1 MATPI
6 LDAIRRC
13 GSRVE
18 FSATTENVTS
28 PGYKYFRP
36 SLREINLQLG
46 GKMEETRTRFC
57 AAMPAS
63 RSANSKEVSRALC
76 LPTHLVRKIRLGTSS
91 LPKLMSSGGARFWNE
106 SQNVAHGE
114 GFVIQELFRSE
125 NNLPRLAPDICRCA
139 NVGFLSASNYR
150 ENLFRCRCRFHFHGI
165 AADHAGHNCL
175 LARQTHQ
182 VISVAFQLVDLLI
195 HYQTVGGTFFD
206 AGACALRR
214 ATLHHVSGAAHDV
227 GDRAGQSLRF
237 TRIGSQRQRRT

>member
-46 GKMEETRTRFC
+46 GKIEETRTRFC

-63 RSANSKEVSRALC
+63 RSANSKEVSRSLC
-76 LPTHLVRKIRLGTSS
+76 LPTPLVRKIRLGTSS

-106 SQNVAHGE
+106 SQNVAHGK
-114 GFVIQELFRSE
+114 GFVIQELLRSE
-125 NNLPRLAPDICRCA
+125 NNLRGWHPTPAALQMRLFIRAE
-139 NVGFLSASNYR
+139 LSGKFIS
-150 ENLFRCRCRFHFHGI
+150 LPLPFP
-165 AADHAGHNCL
+165 L
-175 LARQTHQ
+175 L
-182 VISVAFQLVDLLI
+182 
-195 HYQTVGGTFFD
+195 GTR
-206 AGACALRR
+206 L
-214 ATLHHVSGAAHDV
+214 
-227 GDRAGQSLRF
+227 
-237 TRIGSQRQRRT
+237 

>member
-63 RSANSKEVSRALC
+63 RSANSKEVSRSLC
-76 LPTHLVRKIRLGTSS
+76 LPTPLVRKIRLGTSS

-125 NNLPRLAPDICRCA
+125 NNLPRLAPDICRFA
-139 NVGFLSASNYR
+139 DAGFYQ
-150 ENLFRCRCRFHFHGI
+150 CRIIGRIYFAA
-165 AADHAGHNCL
+165 AADSTFMESPLTTPVTIAFSP
-175 LARQTHQ
+175 ARLTRS
-182 VISVAFQLVDLLI
+182 SVFP
-195 HYQTVGGTFFD
+195 
-206 AGACALRR
+206 
-214 ATLHHVSGAAHDV
+214 S
-227 GDRAGQSLRF
+227 SL
-237 TRIGSQRQRRT
+237 